1 MRTAHIR
8 GEVKN
13 SSETLKP
20 RMFASVNFGVAA
32 TAVTVETTAI
42 SAPRSAIW
50 TTVAKWA
57 VFVLPHQSGVLRS
70 EK

>member
-1 MRTAHIR
+1 
-8 GEVKN
+8 
-13 SSETLKP
+13 
-20 RMFASVNFGVAA
+20 MFAGVNFGVAA

-57 VFVLPHQSGVLRS
+57 VFIVPHQSGVLRN